1 LRMPIARSPTEIEF
15 GDGDVVLLSVKS
27 QDTGS
32 ALRTLA
38 ARTTDL
44 PIVCAQNGV
53 ENERSA
59 LRLFSNVYGVHVML
73 PASHLEPGV
82 VQASSSPITGLLD
95 VGRYPSGADETAHEL
110 VAAFNASTFDSR
122 ALPDI
127 MRWKHRKLI
136 MNLANAVEGLLPPGA
151 ELDEI
156 ARLAEDEGEACLR
169 AAGIP
174 FATREE
180 DRTRRGGLMR
190 LGPIGGSERRGGSTW
205 QSLARSAGTVEAD
218 YLNGEIVLLGR
229 VHGFPT
235 PVNEAI
241 QRLANRWA
249 AEHRDPGTFP
259 PEEALRVV
267 STIVS
272 GRP

>member
-1 LRMPIARSPTEIEF
+1 
-15 GDGDVVLLSVKS
+15 
-27 QDTGS
+27 
-32 ALRTLA
+32 
-38 ARTTDL
+38 
-44 PIVCAQNGV
+44 
-53 ENERSA
+53 
-59 LRLFSNVYGVHVML
+59 
-73 PASHLEPGV
+73 
-82 VQASSSPITGLLD
+82 
-95 VGRYPSGADETAHEL
+95 
-110 VAAFNASTFDSR
+110 
-122 ALPDI
+122 
-127 MRWKHRKLI
+127 
-136 MNLANAVEGLLPPGA
+136 
-151 ELDEI
+151 
-156 ARLAEDEGEACLR
+156 
-169 AAGIP
+169 
-174 FATREE
+174 
-180 DRTRRGGLMR
+180 MR